1 MIKRLVARI
10 VDASGRMPFVVL
22 FCVLGVA
29 GFAWSWA
36 AYKWELRSELL
47 ELLPRESPG
56 FKAFEHQLGRTGGG
70 APLIIVNESP
80 DRKANEKFIDDL
92 TARLNKVVS
101 DRKACV
107 AAKRADCG
115 LDLIA
120 YLETGT
126 NDVHKFFE
134 DTKWLYA
141 DIKDLENADDTLD
154 HQIAIKSGLVTNLDD
169 DDDDPKTPPK
179 QAPAPAPNASGTPA
193 PPPAPGPGGAATA
206 PAPPEKKSALGMD
219 EFRDRWKAKAQKNDD
234 FPTGYFATPDG
245 KMMALRVVS
254 TSSGLGGSSEDS
266 LLKQISDLV
275 ADMKPTSY
283 HPEMKVGYAGH
294 IANVVAEKDSLLSE
308 GAWAGGIGFVLIVI
322 GIAFFFRSPW
332 SLPVVALP
340 AIVGVGCSYA
350 FAMTAYGHVNTAG
363 LFLGVIILGNG
374 INYPIVL
381 LSRYREFRAR
391 GMAPDVARRDAV
403 WNAFRA
409 ELVGATVGSIAYG
422 SLVITRFRG
431 FNQFGTIGFVG
442 MLAVW
447 LSMIPT
453 VPAMIVLIERL
464 QKHLPDYLRDPPP
477 PIAQDGTSGPIMRV
491 IARVSKGSPRLIL
504 AIAALVTLAA
514 IYQLPSFLR
523 DPWEYNFAKLGSRSS
538 KTSGAGDWSNKA
550 DVVFGGKMNVAGALM
565 LADTPEQVPL
575 VKKKI
580 LENDANDPQGQLL
593 ADVATIYDLM
603 PGTLEE
609 QKKKLEILDSIR
621 DRLTPAVLNDMDPQ
635 ERKRVE
641 EIRPP
646 DDLKPIEPKDLPPLL
661 RRRFE
666 ENNGVVGTVFYVKT
680 RNDVSLSD
688 GHNLLRIAA
697 STDNVHLPGG
707 VVVQTASRSTIF
719 SEMIRSMERDGPLA
733 TGASFLGVL
742 VVVVLATSSL
752 RGAFAVLS
760 VLVMGVIWTAGGAA
774 FADLRLNY
782 INFIAFP
789 ITFGIGCEYP
799 FNIFD
804 RSRLLGGDVD
814 LALRRTGGA
823 VALCSYTTIVGYGAL
838 LFADF
843 QSLQSFGQLAM
854 SGEIACLI
862 GAMLVLPAILHL
874 MPTWQAKMKAEHA
887 EAHEAS
893 LDL

>member
-10 VDASGRMPFVVL
+10 VDAAGRMPALVL
-22 FCVLGVA
+22 LCVLATGA
-29 GFAWSWA
+29 ATWFWAWH
-36 AYKWELRSELL
+36 KWELRSELL

-70 APLIIVNESP
+70 APLIVVNESP
-80 DRKANEKFIDDL
+80 DRKANERFIDEL
-92 TARLNKVVS
+92 AARLNKLLAE
-101 DRKACV
+101 RQKCV
-107 AAKRADCG
+107 ADKRADCG
-115 LDLIA
+115 PELIG

-126 NDVHKFFE
+126 KEVKKFFE
-134 DTKWLYA
+134 DSKWLYA
-141 DIKDLENADDTLD
+141 DLADLERADETLD
-154 HQIAIKSGLVTNLDD
+154 HQIAIRSGLVSDLEGDD
-169 DDDDPKTPPK
+169 ADPSTPPK
-179 QAPAPAPNASGTPA
+179 PKGLSPNAP
-193 PPPAPGPGGAATA
+193 PGPTPTAAA
-206 PAPPEKKSALGMD
+206 PEKKSALGMD
-219 EFRDRWKAKAQKNDD
+219 EFRDRWRAKAREHDD

-254 TSSGLGGSSEDS
+254 TSSGLGGSSEDL
-266 LLKQISDLV
+266 LLKQIRTIVDEMNP
-275 ADMKPTSY
+275 ASY

-322 GIAFFFRSPW
+322 GIGFFFRSPW

-340 AIVGVGCSYA
+340 AIVGVGAAYA

-391 GMAPDVARRDAV
+391 GMSPDVARRDAV

-409 ELVGATVGSIAYG
+409 ELVGAFVGSIAYG

-431 FNQFGTIGFVG
+431 FNQFGMIGFVG

-447 LSMIPT
+447 VSMIPT
-453 VPAMIVLIERL
+453 VPAMIVLIERA
-464 QKHLPDYLRDPPP
+464 QARLPEYLRDPPP
-477 PIAQDGTSGPIMRV
+477 PIALDGTSGPIMRLV
-491 IARVSKGSPRLIL
+491 AAASKKWPRLIVAL
-504 AIAALVTLAA
+504 AALVTLAA
-514 IYQLPSFLR
+514 LYKLPAYLR
-523 DPWEYNFAKLGSRSS
+523 DPWEYNFAHLGSRSS

-550 DVVFGGKMNVAGALM
+550 DTVFGGKMNVAGALM
-565 LADTPEQVPL
+565 LADSPEQVPL

-580 LENDANDPQGQLL
+580 MENDAKDPQGQLI
-593 ADVATIYDLM
+593 ADVATIFDFM
-603 PGTLEE
+603 PGTSEE
-609 QKKKLEILDSIR
+609 QKKKLDLLESIR
-621 DRLTPAVLNDMDPQ
+621 DRLTPAVLNDMDPA
-635 ERKRVE
+635 ERARILE
-641 EIRPP
+641 MRPP
-646 DDLKPIEPKDLPPLL
+646 ENLHVLEPKDLPALL

-666 ENNGVVGTVFYVKT
+666 ENSGVVGTVFYVKT

-697 STDNVHLPGG
+697 TTDNVQLPGD

-719 SEMIRSMERDGPLA
+719 SEMIRSMERDGPVA

-742 VVVVLATSSL
+742 IVVTLATSSL
-752 RGAFAVLS
+752 RGSFAVLA

-774 FADLRLNY
+774 YADARLNY

-799 FNIFD
+799 FNVFD

-843 QSLQSFGQLAM
+843 QALQSFGQLAM

-874 MPTWQAKMKAEHA
+874 MPAWQKKMKSTHEG
-887 EAHEAS
+887 AHESS
-893 LDL
+893 LEL

>member
-10 VDASGRMPFVVL
+10 VDAAGRMPFVVL
-22 FCVLGVA
+22 FCVLAAAVG
-29 GFAWSWA
+29 AWSWA

-70 APLIIVNESP
+70 APLIVVNESP

-92 TARLNKVVS
+92 TARLNKDLA

-107 AAKRADCG
+107 DAKRADCG
-115 LDLIA
+115 PDLIA

-126 NDVHKFFE
+126 KDVHKFFE

-141 DIKDLENADDTLD
+141 DIADLQNADDTLD
-154 HQIAIKSGLVTNLDD
+154 HQIAIKSGLVSNLDD
-169 DDDDPKTPPK
+169 DDDDKTPPK
-179 QAPAPAPNASGTPA
+179 PAPAPTPA
-193 PPPAPGPGGAATA
+193 PTAGDKPAPGTAATPPPAP
-206 PAPPEKKSALGMD
+206 PAKKSALGMD
-219 EFRDRWKAKAQKNDD
+219 EFRDRWKSKAKQHDD

-254 TSSGLGGSSEDS
+254 TSSGMGGSAED
-266 LLKQISDLV
+266 LLLQKLQQIV
-275 ADMKPTSY
+275 ADLKPTSY

-308 GAWAGGIGFVLIVI
+308 GAWAGGIGFVLIVV
-322 GIAFFFRSPW
+322 GIVFFFRSPW

-340 AIVGVGCSYA
+340 AIVGVGCAYA

-363 LFLGVIILGNG
+363 LFLGIIILGNG

-391 GMAPDVARRDAV
+391 GMSSDVARRDAV

-409 ELVGATVGSIAYG
+409 ELVGAMVGSIAYG

-431 FNQFGTIGFVG
+431 FNQFGMIGFVG

-464 QKHLPDYLRDPPP
+464 QKHLPEFLRDPTPN
-477 PIAQDGTSGPIMRV
+477 IAEDGTSGPIMRTV
-491 IARVSKGSPRLIL
+491 ARISQKAPRLVVAL
-504 AIAALVTLAA
+504 AAVVTIVALVK
-514 IYQLPSFLR
+514 LPPYLK

-538 KTSGAGDWSNKA
+538 KVSGAGDWSNKA
-550 DVVFGGKMNVAGALM
+550 DTVFGGKMNVAGALM

-580 LENDANDPQGQLL
+580 LENDAKDPQGQLL
-593 ADVATIYDLM
+593 ADVATIYDIM
-603 PGTLEE
+603 PGTAEE
-609 QKKKLEILDSIR
+609 QKQKLAILDSIR
-621 DRLTPAVLNDMDPQ
+621 DRLTPAVLNDMDPE

-646 DDLKPIEPKDLPPLL
+646 DDLKPLAPKDLPPLL

-697 STDNVHLPGG
+697 STDNVQLDGG

-742 VVVVLATSSL
+742 VVVVFATSSL
-752 RGAFAVLS
+752 RGAFAVLA
-760 VLVMGVIWTAGGAA
+760 VLVMAVIWTAGGAA
-774 FADLRLNY
+774 FFDARLNY

-799 FNIFD
+799 FNVFD

-823 VALCSYTTIVGYGAL
+823 VVLCSYTTIVGYGAL

-843 QSLQSFGQLAM
+843 QALQSFGQLAM
-854 SGEIACLI
+854 SGEIACLV

-874 MPTWQAKMKAEHA
+874 MPKWRSKMKATHS
-887 EAHEAS
+887 EAHEAT
-893 LDL
+893 LDV